1 MNHIFITNN
10 FGKRD
15 PYEITN
21 EIFKYCVQN
30 NMEYEIIRNR
40 DDLSTEDI
48 VRKYAKEGNVIYA
61 VGGDGM
67 INKVLNGVVN
77 TGASLGFIPYGTGN
91 DFNRVMEKLDDGSYN
106 VNVGK
111 INDKFFI
118 NVACFGIDADI
129 SNDERFIHNEFIP
142 KQLRYHTGALYHFI
156 NYEPKQLEVR
166 YGNKTVLSDFSTI
179 AVCNGNYY
187 GGGYNIAPKA
197 NLFDY
202 AFDVY
207 FVNRLN
213 RIKLANTILKMKN
226 GNHEELKYVK
236 KLLLDE
242 LTIRSKHP
250 IKANIDGEVLED
262 EVFTISFD
270 NNIKIVNN
278 QDMVKKVLRK

>member
-142 KQLRYHTGALYHFI
+142 VKIKFSWNERDNGTFNIEQSNFKLKDKDNKEKIKDYQIGKKIQKEEFQL
-156 NYEPKQLEVR
+156 
-166 YGNKTVLSDFSTI
+166 S
-179 AVCNGNYY
+179 
-187 GGGYNIAPKA
+187 
-197 NLFDY
+197 NLF
-202 AFDVY
+202 
-207 FVNRLN
+207 L
-213 RIKLANTILKMKN
+213 
-226 GNHEELKYVK
+226 
-236 KLLLDE
+236 
-242 LTIRSKHP
+242 
-250 IKANIDGEVLED
+250 
-262 EVFTISFD
+262 
-270 NNIKIVNN
+270 
-278 QDMVKKVLRK
+278 